1 MPEPIPPPTPDPETK
16 TLNPI
21 EKSLLENEVID
32 MLHTVFDPEIPVNVY
47 DLGLIYEVNVSDKAE
62 VHVVMTLTTPNCPV
76 ADILPQE
83 VEDRVRLIPRVRSAW
98 VELTWDPPFTLDRVS
113 DEVKLMLG
121 LL

>member
-1 MPEPIPPPTPDPETK
+1 MPEPIPPPTSDTGAK

-21 EKSLLENEVID
+21 EKTLLENEVID
-32 MLHTVFDPEIPVNVY
+32 MLRTVFDPEIPVNVY

>member
-1 MPEPIPPPTPDPETK
+1 MPEPIPSQASSEAPK
-16 TLNPI
+16 ILNPI
-21 EKSLLENEVID
+21 EKTLLENEVID
-32 MLHTVFDPEIPVNVY
+32 MMRTVFDPEIPVNVY
-47 DLGLIYEVNVSDKAE
+47 DLGLIYEVNVNDTAE

-83 VEDRVRLIPRVRSAW
+83 VEDRIRLIPRVRSAW